1 MRDGGG
7 GGGEEE
13 DVVAGAEGVR
23 PSLHAGALQ
32 QLLGLLVPRA
42 QLELLPGDKGPA
54 AAQRGGGLGKNNR
67 D

>member
-1 MRDGGG
+1 M
-7 GGGEEE
+7 
-13 DVVAGAEGVR
+13 AGSQRVR

-54 AAQRGGGLGKNNR
+54 AGRGIRKK
-67 D
+67 

>member
-1 MRDGGG
+1 M
-7 GGGEEE
+7 
-13 DVVAGAEGVR
+13 AGAQGVR

-42 QLELLPGDKGPA
+42 QLQLLPGDKSPA
-54 AAQRGGGLGKNNR
+54 ARSGEG